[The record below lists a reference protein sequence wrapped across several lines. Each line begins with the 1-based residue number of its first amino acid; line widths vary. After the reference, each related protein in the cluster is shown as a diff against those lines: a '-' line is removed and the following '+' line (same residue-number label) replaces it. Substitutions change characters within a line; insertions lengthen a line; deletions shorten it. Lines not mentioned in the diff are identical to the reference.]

1 MWGTWEETLPK
12 TCWNIMMFKIWLGP
26 GELDKPRNDQPLGG
40 KKTRYSKAMIR
51 AAVGRV
57 VFLVVF

>member
-1 MWGTWEETLPK
+1 
-12 TCWNIMMFKIWLGP
+12 MFKIWLGP